1 MEWFTAPSQQVY
13 WSEHTGYVPV
23 TTAAVKTTAYQRF
36 LESQPNYRVV
46 LRELSYQGA
55 MPLNAHYLTML
66 QFVQQGLQ
74 AVFDKLQDPAT
85 AMHQVAMRVNGT
97 LQS

>member
-1 MEWFTAPSQQVY
+1 
-13 WSEHTGYVPV
+13 
-23 TTAAVKTTAYQRF
+23 
-36 LESQPNYRVV
+36 
-46 LRELSYQGA
+46 
-55 MPLNAHYLTML
+55 MPLNVHYLTML

-85 AMHQVAMRVNGT
+85 AMRQVAMRVNGT

>member
-1 MEWFTAPSQQVY
+1 
-13 WSEHTGYVPV
+13 
-23 TTAAVKTTAYQRF
+23 
-36 LESQPNYRVV
+36 
-46 LRELSYQGA
+46 
-55 MPLNAHYLTML
+55 ML